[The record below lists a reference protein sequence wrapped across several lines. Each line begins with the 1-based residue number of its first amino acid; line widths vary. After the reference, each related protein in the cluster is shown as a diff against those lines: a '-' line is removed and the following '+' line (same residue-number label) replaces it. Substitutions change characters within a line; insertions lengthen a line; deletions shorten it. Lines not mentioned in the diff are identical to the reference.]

1 MTTAWW
7 GSLAKH
13 PQMASSDGD
22 ATEAAAIQCAEEAL
36 LVLPVLPCHTRN
48 EESCGK
54 ATGNKG

>member
-22 ATEAAAIQCAEEAL
+22 ATEAAAIQCAAEAL
-36 LVLPVLPCHTRN
+36 LVVPCHTRN